1 MIMKKT
7 FYSLFLLLICSLTA
21 QAQSFQDGE
30 WLRLRI
36 HYGWFNASYA
46 TLKVEEEYI
55 GQVPVYHVTGHG
67 ESTGLLDAFY
77 KVNDTYQSYISQE
90 TGLPFKFMR
99 KINEGGY
106 TKNKIIYYDQKK
118 QRAKVRDIKHQ
129 TVKTYDTEQGVQDM
143 ISVFY
148 YIRNQIDTQ
157 LKQPG
162 DAIVVNMFFDE
173 KNYKFKTVYLG
184 QEIIKTKFG
193 KVKCLKL
200 RPYVQAGRV
209 FKEQESLTV
218 WVSADKNKVP
228 VRIEAKLA
236 VGSITADLDAYKNL
250 KHPFELIIDN

>member
-1 MIMKKT
+1 MKKT
-7 FYSLFLLLICSLTA
+7 LLTILLCALTA
-21 QAQSFQDGE
+21 FSLQAQTFQDGE

-46 TLKVEEEYI
+46 TLEVKEEMI
-55 GQVPVYHVTGHG
+55 GDTPVYHVIGHG

-77 KVNDTYQSYISQE
+77 KVNDTYASYIDQE
-90 TGLPFKFMR
+90 TLLPYKFVR
-99 KINEGGY
+99 NIYEGGY

-118 QRAKVRDIKHQ
+118 QLAKVKDLKHQ
-129 TVKTYDTEQGVQDM
+129 TTKTYTTAQGVQDM

-148 YIRNQIDTQ
+148 YIRNQVDEQ

-162 DAIVVNMFFDE
+162 DEVVVNMFFDE
-173 KNYKFKTVYLG
+173 KNYKFKTVYLKS
-184 QEIIKTKFG
+184 EIIKTKFG

-200 RPYVQAGRV
+200 RPYVQAGRI

-218 WVSADKNKVP
+218 WVSADKNKIP
-228 VRIEAKLA
+228 VRISAKLA

-250 KHPFELIIDN
+250 KYPFEIIYKD